1 MTLLSTLQLRC
12 LAILQRRHAAKK
24 AGVVD
29 THTVA
34 WELGKTN
41 KQAVDCLNRLSRKGL
56 VLRAG
61 RGLWA
66 LTSDGC
72 LYPNQLPPGE

>member
-1 MTLLSTLQLRC
+1 MTLLTSLQFRC

-24 AGVVD
+24 AGAVG
-29 THTVA
+29 TYTVA
-34 WELGKTN
+34 WELEKTN
-41 KQAVDCLNRLSRKGL
+41 KQAMDCLNRLTRKGL
-56 VLRAG
+56 VIRAG

-72 LYPNQLPPGE
+72 RHPNPFPPGE